1 VTVLESISQCE
12 GEEEWQMIAKSVV
25 TLNTWLALCHAALG
39 HAALV
44 KPSFTFMGLIFVCS
58 SCTTFYLWIPINCMI
73 KVPTHTLFL
82 RHISKP
88 GSGSASPIFCSDE
101 FINENPF
108 CVANPQHVL

>member
-1 VTVLESISQCE
+1 MKRGSRQPWPELLRQAAA
-12 GEEEWQMIAKSVV
+12 GAKS
-25 TLNTWLALCHAALG
+25 LALCHAALG

-44 KPSFTFMGLIFVCS
+44 KPSFTFLGLIFVCS
-58 SCTTFYLWIPINCMI
+58 SRTTFYLWIPINCMI